1 MLCSCV
7 VVVYTYYLKDPL
19 LVFLERK
26 RKGNKERR
34 KGRKYDK
41 WDVLIRV
48 VIIQIL
54 YIAGIR
60 IMTNKPFTRSSSS
73 PGISHIGG
81 SPALERVSNS
91 SRRASDGNQRQ
102 RHLPGSQSVLSAP
115 LPYWVAEGTPLV
127 VPSGEMQMLPV
138 QAPGVQGMPV
148 PVMAAPAPTSQQSGN
163 VFIVVARPFKWEAA
177 MLLWEMSWF

>member
-1 MLCSCV
+1 M
-7 VVVYTYYLKDPL
+7 
-19 LVFLERK
+19 
-26 RKGNKERR
+26 
-34 KGRKYDK
+34 
-41 WDVLIRV
+41 LIRV
-48 VIIQIL
+48 VILQIL